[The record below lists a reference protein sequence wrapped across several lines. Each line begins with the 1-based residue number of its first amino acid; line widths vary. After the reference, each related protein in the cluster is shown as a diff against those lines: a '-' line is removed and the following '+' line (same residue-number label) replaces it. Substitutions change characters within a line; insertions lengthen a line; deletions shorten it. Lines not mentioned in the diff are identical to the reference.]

1 MKSIIKW
8 FVLLTSAVVILS
20 SVLFKVVAHSD
31 ADFLAFLA
39 ECIIWIPI
47 GMFAVILWTFS
58 FAVTVLPELIF
69 VQGYW
74 SFLIIMIFCFAVSF
88 LLNWKLPK
96 TSQPLARLWPV
107 ICFMTGMAYKD
118 ALYVHQGSSDYIWWG
133 SYLADSFAICM
144 FPALFGLL
152 AGRLIKYV
160 CERLQKG

>member
-1 MKSIIKW
+1 MKLIIKW
-8 FVLLTSAVVILS
+8 FVLLTSVVVILS
-20 SVLFKVVAHSD
+20 EVLFKVVAHSD
-31 ADFLAFLA
+31 VGFLLLLA
-39 ECIIWIPI
+39 GCVIWIPI
-47 GMFAVILWTFS
+47 GVVAIISWTFWLT
-58 FAVTVLPELIF
+58 VTVLPELIF

-96 TSQPLARLWPV
+96 TSRPLARLWPV

-118 ALYVHQGSSDYIWWG
+118 ALYVHLESSDYIWWG
-133 SYLADSFAICM
+133 SYLADAFAICM